1 MCCDLLFKF
10 LLSCGQCGENIRL
23 TVDGKINSSQNAT
36 TCHKKKKKKMPISEY
51 CAKMRILVIEL
62 AIVGKIVLNEDLYHH
77 TIIDFTETM
86 SLW

>member
-1 MCCDLLFKF
+1 MD
-10 LLSCGQCGENIRL
+10 SAERIYA
-23 TVDGKINSSQNAT
+23 SQSMARSIVLRMQLHST
-36 TCHKKKKKKMPISEY
+36 RKKKMPIIEY

>member
-1 MCCDLLFKF
+1 MD
-10 LLSCGQCGENIRL
+10 SAERIY
-23 TVDGKINSSQNAT
+23 SSQSTARSIVLRMQLHGT
-36 TCHKKKKKKMPISEY
+36 RKKKMPISEY

-86 SLW
+86 SLWW